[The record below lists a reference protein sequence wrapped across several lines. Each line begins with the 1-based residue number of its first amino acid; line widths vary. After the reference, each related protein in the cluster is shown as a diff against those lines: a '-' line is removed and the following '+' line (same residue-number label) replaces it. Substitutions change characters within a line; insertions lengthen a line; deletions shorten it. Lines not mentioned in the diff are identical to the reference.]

1 MVAASVDFKQRV
13 KSTPYFLS
21 LLCFLSCECHNII
34 GFKNLSSMGEMSI
47 QVEAIPKDFI
57 K

>member
-1 MVAASVDFKQRV
+1 MVAASVDFKQLV

-21 LLCFLSCECHNII
+21 LFCFLSCECHNII
-34 GFKNLSSMGEMSI
+34 GFKNLSSMGKMSI

>member
-21 LLCFLSCECHNII
+21 LLCFLSCECHDII
-34 GFKNLSSMGEMSI
+34 GVKNLSSMGEMSI